1 MKELAARPVVITRPL
16 AQAGAFATRVT
27 AIGRMPVIFP
37 LLEITPVADSAEL
50 QRVLS
55 VLERYALVVFVSPNA
70 IDAAFQF
77 IPSWPGSVA
86 IGIVG
91 EGSRLALQRHG
102 VDESHATI
110 HAPRNSERM
119 DSEELFKS
127 LDLDA
132 LRGKR
137 VLIVRGQ
144 AGRDFLTD
152 MLRVEGV
159 EVEHVTAY
167 QRLLPQVDAEKAA
180 HLRSLIEAGSEW
192 VVTSSEAL
200 RNLRQITADAL
211 GRDCVVKLQR
221 NQIIV
226 SHQRIAET
234 AHSLGFSHV
243 TMTGSGDERLIA
255 ALQSPA

>member
-1 MKELAARPVVITRPL
+1 MKERASRPVVITRPL
-16 AQAGAFATRVT
+16 TQAGAFAAQVT

-37 LLEITPVADSAEL
+37 LLEIAPVADSTEL

-55 VLERYALVVFVSPNA
+55 MLEHYALVVFVSPNA
-70 IDAAFQF
+70 IDAAFRF
-77 IPSWPGSVA
+77 IPSWPRAVA

-102 VDESHATI
+102 VDESCAVI

-152 MLRVEGV
+152 MLRAGQV
-159 EVEHVTAY
+159 EVDHVTAY
-167 QRLLPQVDAEKAA
+167 QRRLPQIDAEKAA
-180 HLRSLIEAGSEW
+180 HLRSLIDAGSEW

-200 RNLRQITADAL
+200 RNLRQITADVL
-211 GRDCVVKLQR
+211 GQDCVVKLQR
-221 NQIIV
+221 NEIIV

-234 AHSLGFSHV
+234 AQSLGFSHV